1 MVDNSENQL
10 KTEVAIPEVSRTETS
25 NWHETDWNYVNKKV
39 FDLQKQIAKA
49 EREGRRGKVKRL
61 QNLLTRSIAAK
72 RLAVRRVTE
81 NQGAKT
87 PGVDGETWNTPTAK
101 ALAVET
107 LKEEGYK
114 PNPLKRV
121 FIPKP
126 NAKKCPL
133 GIPTMKDRAMQALH
147 KLALE
152 PVAENNADPN
162 SYGFRP
168 YRSTADAMSQAYLR
182 LGPKASPQWILE
194 GDIKGCFDNIDHE
207 WLIANV
213 SMNPKVL
220 RKWLK
225 AGTLYQGVYTD
236 TTTGTPQGGVIS
248 PVLANIALDGLEAA
262 VKAEGKYHVIRYADD
277 FIVTGHSKEELE
289 AVKAVIEDF
298 MRKRGLTL
306 SPEKTKI
313 THINDGFD
321 FLGWNFREYGG
332 KLLIKPSEAN
342 IQSFLEDIR
351 KTIRNMATAKQEDV
365 IDALNPK
372 IWGWANYHKGT
383 VAKMAFSRVDDETW
397 KTLWSWC
404 RRRHPNK
411 HGSWIRSRYW
421 TRKEGRNW
429 VFANKGRQLVKASD
443 TKITRH
449 IKTPNA
455 LNPFIPTDRKE
466 LEELRKRRTK
476 RILFGEIKELWER
489 QDGKCPNCN
498 QGITEGSGWNKH
510 HIQPKAQGGNDK
522 LDNLIL
528 VCPAC
533 HRQIH
538 NPKYRDNAGSQK
550 GLIKA

>member
-1 MVDNSENQL
+1 MMKNSENQL
-10 KTEVAIPEVSRTETS
+10 KTAVAIPEVSRTETS

-39 FDLQKQIAKA
+39 FNLQKQIAKA
-49 EREGRRGKVKRL
+49 EREGRGGKVKRL

-72 RLAVRRVTE
+72 KLAVRRVTE

-87 PGVDGETWNTPTAK
+87 PGVDGKTWNTPSAK

-114 PNPLKRV
+114 PKPLKRV

-126 NAKKCPL
+126 NGKERPL
-133 GIPTMKDRAMQALH
+133 GIPIIKDRAMQALH

-168 YRSTADAMSQAYLR
+168 YRSTADAMQQAYLM
-182 LGPKASPQWILE
+182 LSTKARPQWILE

-207 WLIANV
+207 WLLANV
-213 SMNPKVL
+213 SMNSKVL

-236 TTTGTPQGGVIS
+236 TITGTPQGGVIS

-262 VKAEGKYHVIRYADD
+262 VKTVGKYHVIRYADD
-277 FIVTGHSKEELE
+277 FIVTGNSKEELE
-289 AVKAVIEDF
+289 AVKTTIEDF
-298 MRKRGLTL
+298 MRERGLTL

-321 FLGWNFREYGG
+321 FLGWNFRKYGG
-332 KLLIKPSEAN
+332 KLLTKPSKAN

-351 KTIRNMATAKQEDV
+351 KTIKSMATAKQEDV

-372 IWGWANYHKGT
+372 IRGWANYHKGT
-383 VAKMAFSRVDDETW
+383 VAKKTYIKVDHEIW
-397 KTLWSWC
+397 KTLWTWC
-404 RRRHPNK
+404 KRRHPNK
-411 HGSWIRSRYW
+411 PEEWIQSRYW
-421 TRKEGRNW
+421 KQKEGRNW
-429 VFANKGRQLVKASD
+429 VFTDKGRQIIKAID
-443 TKITRH
+443 TKIIRH

-455 LNPFIPTDRKE
+455 LNPFIPTDRKK

-476 RILFGEIKELWER
+476 RILFGEVKELWER
-489 QDGKCPNCN
+489 QDGKCPNCK
-498 QGITEGSGWNKH
+498 QGITEMNWNRH
-510 HIQPKAQGGNDK
+510 HIQPKAQGGSDELN
-522 LDNLIL
+522 NQIL
-528 VCPAC
+528 VCSEC
-533 HRQIH
+533 HKQIH
-538 NPKYRDNAGSQK
+538 NPIYRDNAGSQK